1 MRYIQIYEIM
11 PKQNINQSVRRKLLL
26 NQASSIMRAGQ
37 LHLAGDCEICEA
49 RVRGGVV
56 LVHLLCL
63 GCGTIPLR
71 VRENMILRRFHF
83 ASDSFTQPSVL

>member
-1 MRYIQIYEIM
+1 M
-11 PKQNINQSVRRKLLL
+11 PNQNIKQPFKNKPLL

-37 LHLAGDCEICEA
+37 LHLAGDCEIREA

-71 VRENMILRRFHF
+71 VQENTTL
-83 ASDSFTQPSVL
+83 

>member
-1 MRYIQIYEIM
+1 MYLAN
-11 PKQNINQSVRRKLLL
+11 QNINQVVKRKLLL

-37 LHLAGDCEICEA
+37 LHVAGDCEIREA

-71 VRENMILRRFHF
+71 VW
-83 ASDSFTQPSVL
+83 